1 MYEKLLSIVRKLPFL
16 SGDSSSAQLLRTYI
30 VGGFNLVFGL
40 FLNYIFQFL
49 VLSSVD
55 VPLRT
60 YLTNVFSF
68 SLGVIVSYFISRK
81 IIFKLS
87 IRKGKIREFINFL
100 FTNLINLIIPLFI
113 WYLINRFKPS
123 VQENEIQFLAA
134 TILIHGSILPLKY
147 LIYKFF
153 VFRDSL
159 NNWILNLIKLNI
171 VLGILEYITETLG
184 LISFTVAG
192 TS

>member
-1 MYEKLLSIVRKLPFL
+1 MYEKLISIVRKLPFI

-49 VLSSVD
+49 VLSSVE

-60 YLTNVFSF
+60 YLTNIFSF
-68 SLGVIVSYFISRK
+68 SLGVIISYFISRK

-100 FTNLINLIIPLFI
+100 FTNLINLVVPLFI
-113 WYLINRFKPS
+113 WYLIDRFQPS
-123 VQENEIQFLAA
+123 IQENEIQFLVA
-134 TILIHGSILPLKY
+134 TIIIHGSILPLKY

-159 NNWILNLIKLNI
+159 NNWILNLNKL
-171 VLGILEYITETLG
+171 
-184 LISFTVAG
+184 
-192 TS
+192 

>member
-1 MYEKLLSIVRKLPFL
+1 MYEKLLLLVRKLPFI
-16 SGDSSSAQLLRTYI
+16 SGDTSSAQLLRTYI

-40 FLNYIFQFL
+40 VLNYIFQFL
-49 VLSSVD
+49 VLSSIE

-68 SLGVIVSYFISRK
+68 TIGVVVSYFISRE

-87 IRKGKIREFINFL
+87 FRKGKIKEFINFL

-113 WYLINRFKPS
+113 WYFINRFQPS
-123 VQENEIQFLAA
+123 IQENEIQFLVA
-134 TILIHGSILPLKY
+134 TIIIHGSILPIKY

-153 VFRDSL
+153 VFKDSL
-159 NNWILNLIKLNI
+159 DN
-171 VLGILEYITETLG
+171 
-184 LISFTVAG
+184 
-192 TS
+192 

>member
-49 VLSSVD
+49 VLSSFE

-87 IRKGKIREFINFL
+87 FKKGKVREFINFL
-100 FTNLINLIIPLFI
+100 FTNLINLIIPLLI
-113 WYLINRFKPS
+113 WYLINRLKPS

-159 NNWILNLIKLNI
+159 NN
-171 VLGILEYITETLG
+171 
-184 LISFTVAG
+184 
-192 TS
+192 

>member
-40 FLNYIFQFL
+40 SLNYIFQFL
-49 VLSSVD
+49 VLSSVE

-68 SLGVIVSYFISRK
+68 SIGVIVSYFISRK

-87 IRKGKIREFINFL
+87 IRRGKFKEFINFL
-100 FTNLINLIIPLFI
+100 VTNLINLVVPLFI
-113 WYLINRFKPS
+113 WYLIDRFKPS
-123 VQENEIQFLAA
+123 IQESEIQFLAA
-134 TILIHGSILPLKY
+134 TIIIHGSILPLKY

-153 VFRDSL
+153 VFKDSL
-159 NNWILNLIKLNI
+159 NSWVLNLIKL
-171 VLGILEYITETLG
+171 
-184 LISFTVAG
+184 
-192 TS
+192 